1 MSENFPLRT
10 AGIYFFVSFFGFIV
24 PSTEY
29 TRARARVRTV
39 AGFFFTF
46 AFFFL
51 NISEHADG
59 EHRGTRVDPKV
70 SNDASHPTFRMRPS
84 DPI

>member
-29 TRARARVRTV
+29 TRARARIRTV
-39 AGFFFTF
+39 AVFFSLSRFFF
-46 AFFFL
+46 
-51 NISEHADG
+51 NISERADG